1 MQSLLQS
8 KRRDTAMNNIT
19 MKMNADE
26 LILLALREDIT
37 SEDITTNSVMR
48 EYCLGEV
55 ELICKEDGVIAG
67 LDVFK
72 RVFTLLDENTEV
84 IFNAKDGDNVKK
96 GEKLGLVR
104 GDIRVLLS
112 GERTALNYLQRM
124 SGIATYTRGIAK
136 LFEGTKTK
144 LLDTRKTTPN
154 MRIFEKYAVKVGGG
168 NNHRYNLSDG
178 ILLKDNH
185 IGAAGGVR
193 QAIEMAKE
201 YAPFVRKIEIE
212 VENLDMLREALDA
225 GADII
230 MLDNMPVE
238 DMRTAVELCRGR
250 AETECSG
257 NVTRENVA
265 RLVDIGVDYVSSGA
279 LTHSSPILDLS
290 MKNLHAI

>member
-1 MQSLLQS
+1 
-8 KRRDTAMNNIT
+8 MNNIT

-26 LILLALREDIT
+26 LILQALREDIT
-37 SEDITTNSVMR
+37 SEDITTNSVMPH
-48 EYCLGEV
+48 YQAGEV
-55 ELICKEDGVIAG
+55 DLICKQDGVIAG
-67 LDVFK
+67 LEVFK
-72 RVFTLLDENTEV
+72 RVFELLDSATEV
-84 IFNAKDGDNVKK
+84 TFYCKDGDTVKK
-96 GEKLGLVR
+96 GEKIGLVR

-124 SGIATYTRGIAK
+124 SGIATYTREIADLLK
-136 LFEGTKTK
+136 GTKTK

-154 MRIFEKYAVKVGGG
+154 MRIFEKYSVKVGGG
-168 NNHRYNLSDG
+168 YNHRYNLSDG

-185 IGAAGGVR
+185 IGAAGGVKEAVR
-193 QAIEMAKE
+193 MAKE

-212 VENLDMLREALDA
+212 VENLDMLKEALEA

-230 MLDNMPVE
+230 MLDNMNVE
-238 DMRTAVELCRGR
+238 DMKTAVELCRGK

-265 RLVDIGVDYVSSGA
+265 RLVDIGVDYISSGA

-290 MKNLHAI
+290 LKNLHAI

>member
-1 MQSLLQS
+1 
-8 KRRDTAMNNIT
+8 MNNIT
-19 MKMNADE
+19 MALNADE
-26 LILLALREDIT
+26 LILSALREDIT

-48 EYCLGEV
+48 EYQLGEV
-55 ELICKEDGVIAG
+55 ELICKQDGVIAG

-72 RVFTLLDENTEV
+72 RTFELLDSKTEV
-84 IFNAKDGDNVKK
+84 TFTKKDGDTVKNGDK
-96 GEKLGLVR
+96 IGVVR

-124 SGIATYTRGIAK
+124 SGIATYTRSITDLLKGS
-136 LFEGTKTK
+136 KTK

-154 MRIFEKYAVKVGGG
+154 MRVFEKYAVKVGGG
-168 NNHRYNLSDG
+168 YNHRYNLSDG

-185 IGAAGGVR
+185 IGAAGGVKEAV
-193 QAIEMAKE
+193 QMAKE

-212 VENLDMLREALDA
+212 VENLDMLKEALDA

-230 MLDNMPVE
+230 MLDNMSVE
-238 DMRTAVELCRGR
+238 DVKEAVKLVSGK

-257 NVTRENVA
+257 NVTKENVE
-265 RLVDIGVDYVSSGA
+265 RLVDIGVDYISSGA

-290 MKNLHAI
+290 LKNLHAI

>member
-1 MQSLLQS
+1 
-8 KRRDTAMNNIT
+8 MNHIT

-26 LILLALREDIT
+26 LILQALREDIT
-37 SEDITTNSVMR
+37 SEDITTNSVMPH
-48 EYCLGEV
+48 YQAGEV
-55 ELICKEDGVIAG
+55 DLICKQDGVIAG
-67 LDVFK
+67 LEVFK
-72 RVFTLLDENTEV
+72 RVFELLDSATEV
-84 IFNAKDGDNVKK
+84 TFYCKDGDTVKK
-96 GEKLGLVR
+96 GEKIGLVR

-124 SGIATYTRGIAK
+124 SGIATYTREIADLLK
-136 LFEGTKTK
+136 GTKTK

-154 MRIFEKYAVKVGGG
+154 MRIFEKYSVKVGGG
-168 NNHRYNLSDG
+168 YNHRYNLSDG

-185 IGAAGGVR
+185 IGAAGGVKEAVR
-193 QAIEMAKE
+193 MAKE

-212 VENLDMLREALDA
+212 VENLDMLKEALEA

-230 MLDNMPVE
+230 MLDNMSVE
-238 DMRTAVELCRGR
+238 DMKTAVELCRGK

-265 RLVDIGVDYVSSGA
+265 RLVDIGVDYISSGA

-290 MKNLHAI
+290 LKNLHAI

>member
-1 MQSLLQS
+1 
-8 KRRDTAMNNIT
+8 MNNIT

-67 LDVFK
+67 LDVFA
-72 RVFTLLDENTEV
+72 RTFTLLDEKTEV
-84 IFNAKDGDNVKK
+84 IFNVKDGDDVKK
-96 GEKLGLVR
+96 GEKLGIVR

-154 MRIFEKYAVKVGGG
+154 MRVFEKYAVKVGGG

-230 MLDNMPVE
+230 MLDNMAIE
-238 DMRTAVELCRGR
+238 DMKTAVELCRGR

-265 RLVDIGVDYVSSGA
+265 RLVDIGVDYISSGA

-290 MKNLHAI
+290 LKNLHAI

>member
-1 MQSLLQS
+1 
-8 KRRDTAMNNIT
+8 MNNIT
-19 MKMNADE
+19 MALNADE
-26 LILLALREDIT
+26 LILSALREDIT

-48 EYCLGEV
+48 EYQLGEV
-55 ELICKEDGVIAG
+55 ELICKQDGVIAG

-72 RVFTLLDENTEV
+72 RTFELLDSKTEV
-84 IFNAKDGDNVKK
+84 TFTKKDGDTVKNGDK
-96 GEKLGLVR
+96 IGVVR

-124 SGIATYTRGIAK
+124 SGIATYTRSITDLLKGS
-136 LFEGTKTK
+136 KTK

-154 MRIFEKYAVKVGGG
+154 MRVFEKYAVKVGGG
-168 NNHRYNLSDG
+168 YNHRYNLSDG

-185 IGAAGGVR
+185 IGAAGGVKEAV
-193 QAIEMAKE
+193 QMAKE

-212 VENLDMLREALDA
+212 VENLDMLKEALAA

-230 MLDNMPVE
+230 MLDNMSVE
-238 DMRTAVELCRGR
+238 DMKEAVKLVSGK

-257 NVTRENVA
+257 NVTKENVE
-265 RLVDIGVDYVSSGA
+265 RLVDIGVDYISSGA

-290 MKNLHAI
+290 LKNLHAI